1 MSSCSHNKVA
11 GTFGSIQIGAYD
23 QGVLIDTTARNY
35 DTAGHLHTDH
45 SCVRLSLA
53 DACRMHAQLAD
64 AIVAAEEQE
73 PRQPGLW
80 SNATA
85 FRAVR
90 A

>member
-1 MSSCSHNKVA
+1 MSGSRYRKIA

-23 QGVLIDTTARNY
+23 QAVLVDMTSRNY
-35 DTAGHLHTDH
+35 DTIGHLHVDRAFL
-45 SCVRLSLA
+45 RLPLN
-53 DACRMHAQLAD
+53 DAYRLHALLSQ
-64 AIVAAEEQE
+64 AIVAAEESE

-85 FRAVR
+85 VRAVR